1 MVNTVEFPAMASSLA
16 RQPLFPL
23 LHNRG
28 EIVFYAR
35 LCNNRGWRARL
46 HGQVCRILGFKRWLP
61 PLFTMT
67 THYRI
72 LDIIIILLLQYV
84 CMCSMQKLA
93 ICNLIIYSN
102 LGNNALLK

>member
-1 MVNTVEFPAMASSLA
+1 MVNSVEFPAMASSLA

-23 LHNRG
+23 LHNHG
-28 EIVFYAR
+28 EIAFYAR

-46 HGQVCRILGFKRWLP
+46 HGQVCCILGYKWWLP

-67 THYRI
+67 TRYRI
-72 LDIIIILLLQYV
+72 LDIMIILLLQYV

-102 LGNNALLK
+102 LGNNVLLK